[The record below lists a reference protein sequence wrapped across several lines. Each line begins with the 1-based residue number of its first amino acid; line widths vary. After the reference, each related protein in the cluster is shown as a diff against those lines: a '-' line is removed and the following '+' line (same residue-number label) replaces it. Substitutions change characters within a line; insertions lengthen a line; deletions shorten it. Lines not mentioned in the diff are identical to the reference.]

1 MGTISPPSCEAL
13 RRTRCRGRRECQQQ
27 TTRYPLKKNS
37 WLLLLS
43 REHDGSEDGDEDQD
57 GSNFE
62 GEQKLGEE
70 EGTDLGDVAG
80 DVVEIAA
87 DVGGA
92 EGIALGEE
100 DEAEQAEDGCGAG
113 ETNDVGGSA
122 AGGSLLFAG
131 IQQHDDEDK
140 EDHNRAGV
148 NDHLRGGEELGPER
162 PVEDGERHH
171 HDNK

>member
-43 REHDGSEDGDEDQD
+43 REHDGSEDGDQDQD

-92 EGIALGEE
+92 EGVALGEE
-100 DEAEQAEDGCGAG
+100 DEAEQTEDGCGAG
-113 ETNDVGGSA
+113 ETNDVGASA
-122 AGGSLLFAG
+122 PGGSFFFPSLN
-131 IQQHDDEDK
+131 H
-140 EDHNRAGV
+140 HNYQNEAT
-148 NDHLRGGEELGPER
+148 H
-162 PVEDGERHH
+162 
-171 HDNK
+171 